1 MSCPEPAGPQAKR
14 SQGLMGCL
22 FGVVEF
28 LLSEDRDAKLGK
40 LYHDDG
46 DPSMYT
52 ELNMQKMAKLKENR
66 SVADAT
72 ARYTAHPALFSLTA
86 AVAFKGHLFPCSKVF
101 AL

>member
-14 SQGLMGCL
+14 SQGLMGC
-22 FGVVEF
+22 FFCVVEF
-28 LLSEDRDAKLGK
+28 ILSEDRDAKLGK
-40 LYHDDG
+40 PYHEDG

-52 ELNMQKMAKLKENR
+52 ELNMQKRAKLKENR
-66 SVADAT
+66 SVADAI